1 VTTTLAQTV
10 VVGLKARILDGS
22 LPAGS
27 KLPSENELIEEYGV
41 SRTVVREAV
50 TRLRAEGLV
59 ETFQGRGSFV
69 LAMPEPTSFRVEA
82 SAIRSQAD
90 VLAMIDFRLGVESE
104 AAYLAAAHRTPAAA
118 ETVRTALETFS
129 TAGPEEAVEADFAFH
144 RAVAAASGNRFYLD
158 LVDSIGPMMILLPRT
173 RLPEEFSLTDA
184 THVDPVRREHDNVAA
199 AVIAGDPETARAAMR
214 VHLGNTRRRL
224 QVRSSADPGAARP
237 GDDGRV

>member
-1 VTTTLAQTV
+1 MTTLAQTV
-10 VVGLKARILDGS
+10 VAGLKSRILDGS
-22 LPAGS
+22 LAPGA
-27 KLPSENELIEEYGV
+27 KLPSENELIDEYAV

-50 TRLRAEGLV
+50 TRLRAEGFV

-69 LAMPEPTSFRVEA
+69 LALPEPTSFTVEA

-104 AAYLAAAHRTPAAA
+104 AAYLAARDHSRAAA
-118 ETVRTALETFS
+118 DAVRTALEAFS

-144 RAVAAASGNRFYLD
+144 RAVAAATGNRFYVDLLD
-158 LVDSIGPMMILLPRT
+158 SLGPMMIMLPRT

-184 THVDPVRREHDNVAA
+184 THVDRVRREHDTIGA
-199 AVIAGDPETARAAMR
+199 AVLAGDPDTARAAMR

-224 QVRSSADPGAARP
+224 QTASTAG
-237 GDDGRV
+237 G